1 MKQRIELI
9 FVFTYL
15 FIHSL
20 SASFFF
26 LFPVSALRFVT
37 ATAGQTKILPP
48 PPPLLF
54 SVFFWSFFFL
64 CNLFSYFPPLFEHLD
79 ILTSFWFGR
88 QDFSKAACGR
98 VWSAW
103 WSQRWIKLMRICAH
117 ICVRTTCLGCETFT
131 ADSCTHHGQTLLQI
145 FLHVRTRRAWVKA
158 TCPVPPPKKKS
169 SSW

>member
-15 FIHSL
+15 FIL
-20 SASFFF
+20 YLPLFFLFFF

-88 QDFSKAACGR
+88 QISLRLLVGE
-98 VWSAW
+98 S
-103 WSQRWIKLMRICAH
+103 
-117 ICVRTTCLGCETFT
+117 
-131 ADSCTHHGQTLLQI
+131 GQLDDPN
-145 FLHVRTRRAWVKA
+145 AG
-158 TCPVPPPKKKS
+158 
-169 SSW
+169 